1 MTKENVRVRFAP
13 SPTGNLHI
21 GGVRTAIFNW
31 LFAKA
36 NNGKFILRIEDTD
49 QNRYDENSE
58 ESIIASLQ
66 WLNLDWDE
74 GPIRQSERKDLYG
87 KIARKLVDAGWAYY
101 DDTTSE
107 ELAELRNQ
115 QIREKKPPRYDN
127 RGRYKE
133 ITHEEYEKNKDQ
145 KAIVIRFKV
154 PDGGIKPFKDEIRGI
169 VEFDLKEI
177 DDFVILKSDGMPT
190 YHLAHVVDDHKMK
203 ISHVIR
209 GEEWISSTP
218 RHVLIHD
225 ALNWDCPKYVH
236 VSLILGKDK
245 AKLSKRHGAESALD
259 YKDQGYLPE
268 AILNF
273 LALLGWSP
281 GDNSEIM
288 RVEEIIDKFSIDRI
302 LGHPAVFDPEK
313 LEWMNGS
320 YIRNMNDKELS
331 QKILDEVN
339 KPRNKGGLISE
350 VVTNELLNSKISE
363 LTPLIR
369 DRLKKISESSYLLE
383 YFFYDELAI
392 DKESLIPKKVETH
405 QIIDGLSSSIK
416 LLEKINLFEPESLEE
431 KFRDLAKSLSLKA
444 GQLFFPIRISLTGR
458 KESPPLFD
466 TMCAIGKENSIKRLY
481 NAISILK
488 S

>member
-1 MTKENVRVRFAP
+1 MVNKNVRVRFAP

-49 QNRYDENSE
+49 QSRYDENSE
-58 ESIIASLQ
+58 DSIIKSLN
-66 WLNLDWDE
+66 WLSLDWDE
-74 GPIRQSERKDLYG
+74 GPIRQSERKSIYME
-87 KIARKLVDAGWAYY
+87 IAKKLVDSGWAYY
-101 DDTTSE
+101 DDTSPE
-107 ELAELRNQ
+107 ELEELRKQ

-133 ITHEEYEKNKDQ
+133 ISHEYYEQNKSI
-145 KAIVIRFKV
+145 KPIVIRFKV
-154 PDGGIKPFKDEIRGI
+154 PDGGIKPFIDEVRGK
-169 VEFDLKEI
+169 VEFNLKEI

-190 YHLAHVVDDHKMK
+190 YHLAHVIDDHEMK

-225 ALNWDCPKYVH
+225 ALGWDYPKYVH

-259 YKDQGYLPE
+259 YKDKGYLPE

-288 RVEEIIDKFSIDRI
+288 NIQEIINKFSIDRI

-313 LEWMNGS
+313 LEWMNGA
-320 YIRNMNDKELS
+320 YIRNLGDEELS
-331 QKILDEVN
+331 EKILLEVN
-339 KPRNKGGLISE
+339 KSKNEGGLLSE
-350 VVTNELLNSKISE
+350 SVSKELLESKILI

-369 DRLKKISESSYLLE
+369 ERIKKISDSSYLLE
-383 YFFYDELAI
+383 YFFYDELNI
-392 DKESLIPKKVETH
+392 EKDSLVPKKVEIN
-405 QIIDGLSSSIK
+405 QIINGLSKSIE
-416 LLEKINLFEPESLEE
+416 LLQTVDDFNPEFLEE
-431 KFRDLAKSLSLKA
+431 KFRNLAKDLELKA

-466 TMCAIGKENSIKRLY
+466 TMCAIGKENSINRLY
-481 NAISILK
+481 SAINILNN
-488 S
+488 

>member
-1 MTKENVRVRFAP
+1 MVNKNVRVRFAP

-49 QNRYDENSE
+49 QSRYDENSE
-58 ESIIASLQ
+58 DSIIKSLN
-66 WLNLDWDE
+66 WLSLDWDE
-74 GPIRQSERKDLYG
+74 GPIRQSERKSIYME
-87 KIARKLVDAGWAYY
+87 IAKKLVDSGWAYY
-101 DDTTSE
+101 DDTSPE
-107 ELAELRNQ
+107 ELEELRKK

-133 ITHEEYEKNKDQ
+133 ISHEYYEQNKSI
-145 KAIVIRFKV
+145 KPIVIRFKV
-154 PDGGIKPFKDEIRGI
+154 PDGGIKPFIDEVRGK
-169 VEFDLKEI
+169 VEFNLKEI

-190 YHLAHVVDDHKMK
+190 YHLAHVIDDHEMK

-225 ALNWDCPKYVH
+225 ALGWDYPKYVH

-259 YKDQGYLPE
+259 YKDKGYLPE
-268 AILNF
+268 AIINF

-288 RVEEIIDKFSIDRI
+288 NIQEIINKFSIDRI

-320 YIRNMNDKELS
+320 YIRNLGDEELS
-331 QKILDEVN
+331 EKILLEVN
-339 KPRNKGGLISE
+339 KSKNEGGLLSE
-350 VVTNELLNSKISE
+350 SVSKQLLESKILI

-369 DRLKKISESSYLLE
+369 ERIKKISDSSYLLE
-383 YFFYDELAI
+383 YFFYDELNI
-392 DKESLIPKKVETH
+392 EKDSLVPKKVEIN
-405 QIIDGLSSSIK
+405 QIINGLSKSIE
-416 LLEKINLFEPESLEE
+416 LLQTVDDFNPEFLEE
-431 KFRDLAKSLSLKA
+431 KFRNLAKDLELKA

-466 TMCAIGKENSIKRLY
+466 TMCAIGKENSINRLY
-481 NAISILK
+481 SAINILNN
-488 S
+488 

>member
-1 MTKENVRVRFAP
+1 MTEQNVRVRFAP

-49 QNRYDENSE
+49 QNRYDESSE
-58 ESIIASLQ
+58 ESIISSLR
-66 WLNLDWDE
+66 WLDIDWDE

-87 KIARKLVDAGWAYY
+87 EIAKKLVDTGWAYY

-107 ELAELRNQ
+107 ELKDLRDQ

-133 ITHEEYEKNKDQ
+133 LTHEYYEKNK
-145 KAIVIRFKV
+145 KNKPIVIRFKV
-154 PDGGIKPFKDEIRGI
+154 PDGGIKPFNDEVRGN
-169 VEFDLKEI
+169 VEFNLKEI

-190 YHLAHVVDDHKMK
+190 YHLAHVVDDHEMK

-225 ALNWDCPKYVH
+225 ALGWNYPKYVH

-245 AKLSKRHGAESALD
+245 SKLSKRHGAESALD
-259 YKDQGYLPE
+259 YKEKGYLPE

-288 RVEEIIDKFSIDRI
+288 SKNEIINKFSIDRI
-302 LGHPAVFDPEK
+302 LSHPAVFDPEK

-320 YIRNMNDKELS
+320 YIRNLDDKELS
-331 QKILDEVN
+331 NKILSEVN
-339 KPRNKGGLISE
+339 KSKEDGGLLSDE
-350 VVTNELLNSKISE
+350 VSIKMIKDKIVQ
-363 LTPLIR
+363 LTPLVR
-369 DRLKKISESSYLLE
+369 ERLKKISDSSQLLE
-383 YFFYDELAI
+383 YFFYDKLEI
-392 DKESLIPKKVETH
+392 KKESLIPKKIEPN
-405 QIIDGLSSSIK
+405 QIIEGLSSSVDLIESFK
-416 LLEKINLFEPESLEE
+416 NFEPIALEE
-431 KFRDLAKSLSLKA
+431 EFRKLAEKLGLKA

-481 NAISILK
+481 SAISIIK

>member
-58 ESIIASLQ
+58 ESIISSLE

-74 GPIRQSERKDLYG
+74 GPIRQSERKEIYN
-87 KIARKLVDAGWAYY
+87 KIAKKLVDTGWAYY

-107 ELAELRNQ
+107 ELEELRNQ

-133 ITHEEYEKNKDQ
+133 ITHEQYDKNKDL
-145 KAIVIRFKV
+145 KPIVIRFKV
-154 PDGGIKPFKDEIRGI
+154 PDGGIKPFEDEIRGN
-169 VEFDLKEI
+169 VEFNLKEI

-190 YHLAHVVDDHKMK
+190 YHLAHVVDDHEMK

-259 YKDQGYLPE
+259 YKEQGYLPE

-288 RVEEIIDKFSIDRI
+288 SVDEIISKFSIDRI
-302 LGHPAVFDPEK
+302 LAHPAVFDPEK

-320 YIRNMNDKELS
+320 YIRNMSNKELS
-331 QKILDEVN
+331 EKILKEVN
-339 KPRNKGGLISE
+339 KPRNNGGLISDK
-350 VVTNELLNSKISE
+350 VSKDLLNSKIID
-363 LTPLIR
+363 LTPLVR
-369 DRLKKISESSYLLE
+369 ERLKKISESSYLLE
-383 YFFYDELAI
+383 YFFYDDLVIE
-392 DKESLIPKKVETH
+392 KEALIPKKVEVDE
-405 QIIDGLSSSIK
+405 IINGLNNSIS
-416 LLEKINLFEPESLEE
+416 LLEKTDSFEPDKLEE
-431 KFRDLAKSLSLKA
+431 KFRDLAESLELKA

>member
-1 MTKENVRVRFAP
+1 MVNKNVRVRFAP

-49 QNRYDENSE
+49 QSRYDENSE
-58 ESIIASLQ
+58 DSIIKSLN
-66 WLNLDWDE
+66 WLSLDWDE
-74 GPIRQSERKDLYG
+74 GPIRQSERKSIYME
-87 KIARKLVDAGWAYY
+87 IAKKLVDSGWAYY
-101 DDTTSE
+101 DDTSPE
-107 ELAELRNQ
+107 ELEELRKQ

-133 ITHEEYEKNKDQ
+133 ISHEYYEQNKSI
-145 KAIVIRFKV
+145 KPIVIRFKV
-154 PDGGIKPFKDEIRGI
+154 PDGGIKPFIDEVRGK
-169 VEFDLKEI
+169 VEFNLKEI

-190 YHLAHVVDDHKMK
+190 YHLAHVIDDHEMK

-225 ALNWDCPKYVH
+225 ALGWDYPKYVH

-259 YKDQGYLPE
+259 YKDKGYLPE
-268 AILNF
+268 AIINF

-288 RVEEIIDKFSIDRI
+288 NIQEIINKFSIDRI

-320 YIRNMNDKELS
+320 YIRNLGDEELS
-331 QKILDEVN
+331 EKILLEVN
-339 KPRNKGGLISE
+339 KSKNEGGLLSE
-350 VVTNELLNSKISE
+350 SVSKQLLESKILI

-369 DRLKKISESSYLLE
+369 ERIKKISDSSYLLE
-383 YFFYDELAI
+383 YFFYDELNI
-392 DKESLIPKKVETH
+392 EKDSLVPKKVEIN
-405 QIIDGLSSSIK
+405 QIINGLSKSIE
-416 LLEKINLFEPESLEE
+416 LLQTVDDFNPEFLEE
-431 KFRDLAKSLSLKA
+431 KFRNLAKDLELKA

-466 TMCAIGKENSIKRLY
+466 TMCAIGKENSINRLY
-481 NAISILK
+481 SAINILNN
-488 S
+488 

>member
-1 MTKENVRVRFAP
+1 MTKENIRVRFAP

-58 ESIIASLQ
+58 ESIISSLK

-74 GPIRQSERKDLYG
+74 GPIRQSERKEIYG
-87 KIARKLVDAGWAYY
+87 NIAKILVDTGWAYY

-107 ELAELRNQ
+107 ELEELRNQ

-133 ITHEEYEKNKDQ
+133 ITHEEYKKNKDL
-145 KAIVIRFKV
+145 KPIVVRFKV
-154 PDGGIKPFKDEIRGI
+154 PDGGIKPFKDEIRGN
-169 VEFDLKEI
+169 VEFNLKEI

-190 YHLAHVVDDHKMK
+190 YHLAHVVDDHEMK

-225 ALNWDCPKYVH
+225 ALGWNYPKYVH

-268 AILNF
+268 ALLNF

-288 RVEEIIDKFSIDRI
+288 SVDEIIGKFSIDRI

-313 LEWMNGS
+313 LEWMNGT
-320 YIRNMNDKELS
+320 YIRNMTDIDLS
-331 QKILDEVN
+331 KKILKEVN
-339 KPRNKGGLISE
+339 KSRNDGGLISKQ
-350 VVTNELLNSKISE
+350 VSKDLLNSKIKD
-363 LTPLIR
+363 LTPLVR
-369 DRLKKISESSYLLE
+369 ERLKKISESSYLLE
-383 YFFYDELAI
+383 YFFYDDLDI
-392 DKESLIPKKVETH
+392 KKESLIPKKVDTTE
-405 QIIDGLSSSIK
+405 IINGLNSSIG
-416 LLEKINLFEPESLEE
+416 LIEEIELFEPDSLEVQ
-431 KFRDLAKSLSLKA
+431 FRDLAESLGLKA

>member
-1 MTKENVRVRFAP
+1 MVNKNVRVRFAP

-49 QNRYDENSE
+49 QSRYDENSE
-58 ESIIASLQ
+58 DSIIKSLN
-66 WLNLDWDE
+66 WLSLDWDE
-74 GPIRQSERKDLYG
+74 GPIRQSERKSIYME
-87 KIARKLVDAGWAYY
+87 IAKKLVDSGWAYY
-101 DDTTSE
+101 DDTSPE
-107 ELAELRNQ
+107 ELEELRKQ

-133 ITHEEYEKNKDQ
+133 ISHEYYEQNKSI
-145 KAIVIRFKV
+145 KPIVIRFKV
-154 PDGGIKPFKDEIRGI
+154 PDGGIKPFIDEVRGK
-169 VEFDLKEI
+169 VEFNLKEI

-190 YHLAHVVDDHKMK
+190 YHLAHVIDDHEMK

-225 ALNWDCPKYVH
+225 ALGWDYPKYVH

-259 YKDQGYLPE
+259 YKDKGYLPE
-268 AILNF
+268 ALLNF

-288 RVEEIIDKFSIDRI
+288 NIQEIINKFSIDRI

-313 LEWMNGS
+313 LEWMNGA
-320 YIRNMNDKELS
+320 YIRNLGDEELS
-331 QKILDEVN
+331 EKILLEVN
-339 KPRNKGGLISE
+339 KSKNEGGLLSE
-350 VVTNELLNSKISE
+350 YVSKQLLESKILI

-369 DRLKKISESSYLLE
+369 ERIKKISDSSYLLE
-383 YFFYDELAI
+383 YFFYDELNI
-392 DKESLIPKKVETH
+392 EKDSLVPKKVEIN
-405 QIIDGLSSSIK
+405 QIINGLSKSIE
-416 LLEKINLFEPESLEE
+416 LLQKVDDFNPEFLEE
-431 KFRDLAKSLSLKA
+431 KFRNLAKDLELKA

-466 TMCAIGKENSIKRLY
+466 TMCAIGKENSINRLY
-481 NAISILK
+481 SAINILNN
-488 S
+488 